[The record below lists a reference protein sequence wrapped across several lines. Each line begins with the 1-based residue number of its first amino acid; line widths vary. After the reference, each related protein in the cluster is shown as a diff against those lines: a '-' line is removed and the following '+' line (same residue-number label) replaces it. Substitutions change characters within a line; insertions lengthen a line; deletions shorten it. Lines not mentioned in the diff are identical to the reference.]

1 MCYVV
6 LRPKSFM
13 NEKLKKLE
21 FSFKRN
27 ENMLALRFQDKKEIY
42 KLSTMHKAVAVN
54 VLRRNQREEA

>member
-1 MCYVV
+1 
-6 LRPKSFM
+6 M